1 MSDGLSGRRLP
12 LLTGVRHLEFRCNGC
27 GNCCRDLRVALTHRD
42 LERLAAGLR
51 RPASSF
57 IEWLAPDAVDMTG
70 EPGSF
75 AELREGRRL
84 MVLAQLERG
93 LCICSTRTNVASAY
107 ELRPYDCRL
116 FPLDLARD
124 DTGAVTGIERL
135 ALEGCGDERG
145 DPADIAEVAA
155 SDRLRW
161 RELRDYQ
168 TPYRA
173 LEPAIAAPAAV
184 SAACRG
190 CRRAHRIC
198 SRGRRAWTT
207 HDAQGHR
214 PLHLEEPLTARV
226 VRCGPPGRRRRRSV
240 GITIVTAASWK

>member
-1 MSDGLSGRRLP
+1 MLLAMSEVVSGRRLP
-12 LLTGVRHLEFRCNGC
+12 VLTGDRHLEFRCNGC

-42 LERLAAGLR
+42 LERLAAGLS
-51 RPASSF
+51 RPASSL

-84 MVLAQLERG
+84 MVLAQRSGACHLLDPNQR
-93 LCICSTRTNVASAY
+93 CSAY

-161 RELRDYQ
+161 RELREYQ
-168 TPYRA
+168 SR
-173 LEPAIAAPAAV
+173 IARWNRL
-184 SAACRG
+184 SQ
-190 CRRAHRIC
+190 H
-198 SRGRRAWTT
+198 
-207 HDAQGHR
+207 
-214 PLHLEEPLTARV
+214 
-226 VRCGPPGRRRRRSV
+226 RRRFRQPV
-240 GITIVTAASWK
+240 GDAEELIAFLLARPSRVDDA